1 MALGA
6 LLKVKMDSSAV
17 SRGLRSI
24 RAGFGALGSAL
35 GRLRGVWGKMKG
47 AGLAGVFGAVAAQ
60 VQNTVRWMQ
69 VLQDEMENTSTKAKD
84 ILQIR
89 SALQISGLDANQAS
103 QTLTEFQ
110 KRLGEARR
118 GTGEAV
124 MGLEELDLHIRDIA
138 DMPAAGAFKTIM
150 QAVQNSKKPANLL
163 IMALDK
169 LFGGE
174 GQKMFGLAKN
184 FAKRME
190 MGADA
195 TEALADG
202 FDRLGEG
209 EGLRE
214 LQARFAQFRNSMRLF
229 WMEFVQKLPL
239 GAVAKMLTTIAE
251 RAPQIIEGITKFF
264 EDPMGEGSFLK
275 AITDWF
281 EEMLTKLMGFFYQ
294 WGEELKI
301 TMAPALKVLGVDVSS
316 DKYKGLIPDPK
327 EGISGGH
334 LDKEILDEQKKQ
346 NKHLMDL
353 SRRKAVWA

>member
-1 MALGA
+1 
-6 LLKVKMDSSAV
+6 
-17 SRGLRSI
+17 
-24 RAGFGALGSAL
+24 
-35 GRLRGVWGKMKG
+35 MKG

-60 VQNTVRWMQ
+60 VKNTVRWMQ
-69 VLQDEMENTSTKAKD
+69 VLRDEVENTKTKARD

-89 SALQISGLDANQAS
+89 SALEISGLDANQAS
-103 QTLTEFQ
+103 TTLSEFQ
-110 KRLGEARR
+110 KRLGEARH

-124 MGLEELDLHIRDIA
+124 MGLDELDLHIRDVA

-150 QAVQNSKKPANLL
+150 QAVQNSEKPANLL

-184 FAKRME
+184 FDKRME
-190 MGADA
+190 MGAEA
-195 TEALADG
+195 TESLADG
-202 FDRLGEG
+202 FDRLGKG
-209 EGLRE
+209 DGLRE
-214 LQARFAQFRNSMRLF
+214 LQARFAQFQNSMRLF

-251 RAPQIIEGITKFF
+251 KAPKIIEGITNFF
-264 EDPMGEGSFLK
+264 ADPMGEGSFLK

-281 EEMLTKLMGFFYQ
+281 EELFVKLMGFFYE
-294 WGEELKI
+294 WGEELKTFI
-301 TMAPALKVLGVDVSS
+301 APVINRLGGKPLPG
-316 DKYKGLIPDPK
+316 KYDDLIPDPK
-327 EGISGGH
+327 GEVRGGH